1 MNQLKTAFIY
11 SGQGAQYNGMAKEL
25 FDNFASVRASFE
37 EAGDTLGIDMV
48 DLCFEDNSKLH
59 FTPFT
64 QPAVLTVSYA
74 IDQLMKEAGV
84 YPDAVGGLSL
94 GEYTALV
101 SAGVMTFKEAVA
113 LVHKRGQLMEEA
125 VPSGTGKMAAIIGL
139 EKETVEDI
147 CRRLSVANSV
157 VGIANYNTPN
167 QLVISGH
174 SGAVEQASRLMD
186 EAGAKRVVELKVS
199 GPFHSPLLQPASL
212 LLEKEIDKLTLESFA
227 YPVYS
232 NVTAAPYSNELEVKQ
247 LLVKQMTS
255 PVKFEQMIVQMIE
268 DGVESFIEL
277 GPGKTL
283 RTFIKSINRNV
294 NVKNVENVT
303 QLNKILND

>member
-25 FDNFASVRASFE
+25 YETYASVRDIFE
-37 EAGDTLGIDMV
+37 QAGDTLGVDMV
-48 DLCFEDNSKLH
+48 DLCFEDNPKLH

-84 YPDAVGGLSL
+84 YPNAVGGLSL

-125 VPSGTGKMAAIIGL
+125 VPEGTGKMAAIIGL
-139 EKETVEDI
+139 EKEAVEAI
-147 CRRLSVANSV
+147 CRRLSSTSSV

-174 SGAVEQASRLMD
+174 SKAVEEASQLMN

-199 GPFHSPLLQPASL
+199 GPFHSPLLQSASE
-212 LLEKEIDKLTLESFA
+212 LLENEIDKLALHSFS

-232 NVTAAPYSNELEVKQ
+232 NVTAAPYSSEEEVKQ

-255 PVKFEQMIVQMIE
+255 PVKFEQMIVQMID
-268 DGVESFIEL
+268 DGVESFVEL

-283 RTFIKSINRNV
+283 RTFIKSIDRKV
-294 NVKNVENVT
+294 NVKNVENVS
-303 QLNKILND
+303 QLNKILNN